1 MEARQKVDYV
11 RLSYPRPTQRG
22 IGIARVRV
30 MLTIGLTE
38 AKRRFEELVE
48 RAKRGERIRIT
59 KYGKLKA
66 EIAAPRANREGA
78 SATGKARKHSGRAP
92 SRRSPK

>member
-1 MEARQKVDYV
+1 
-11 RLSYPRPTQRG
+11 
-22 IGIARVRV
+22 

-38 AKRRFEELVE
+38 AKKRFVELVG

-66 EIAAPRANREGA
+66 EIVAPQANRQQA
-78 SATGKARKHSGRAP
+78 SATGKPGKRSGRAS
-92 SRRSPK
+92 SRGSQV